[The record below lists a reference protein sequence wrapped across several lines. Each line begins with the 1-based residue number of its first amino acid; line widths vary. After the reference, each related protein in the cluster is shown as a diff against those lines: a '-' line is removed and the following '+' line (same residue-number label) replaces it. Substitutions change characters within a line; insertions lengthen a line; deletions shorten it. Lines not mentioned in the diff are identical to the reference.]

1 MNHPA
6 PLQINQATK
15 EPFIRLR
22 RHPNIVVT
30 PPRLTDADALVQL
43 LNDPR
48 VHEWLKG
55 PPYPYTQQDAES
67 WLKFTTDASGEL
79 LGKLECPVVDGCP
92 FSSLRE
98 ISDDGTD
105 TFIGSVTLDRWG
117 YPLITDAE
125 KKSQLVKENFQR
137 PAGDPDIMWTIGDY
151 LASSYHGRGIMT
163 DALDTLVH
171 DWAIPRMKA
180 RQITVTAF
188 KGNIGSVRVFEKLGF
203 TLRETVDDFKDVKG
217 RIRGFHVLEWTVD
230 ATRKSGASG

>member
-30 PPRLTDADALVQL
+30 PPRLTDSDALVQL

-55 PPYPYTQQDAES
+55 PPYPYTQQDADS

-117 YPLITDAE
+117 YPLITDVE
-125 KKSQLVKENFQR
+125 KKPQLVKENFQR
-137 PAGDPDIMWTIGDY
+137 AAGDPDIMWTIGGVPRCILWRPNKPDGAQCR
-151 LASSYHGRGIMT
+151 LPGTESPWPG
-163 DALDTLVH
+163 DH
-171 DWAIPRMKA
+171 DRRPGHPAA
-180 RQITVTAF
+180 
-188 KGNIGSVRVFEKLGF
+188 
-203 TLRETVDDFKDVKG
+203 
-217 RIRGFHVLEWTVD
+217 
-230 ATRKSGASG
+230 

>member
-6 PLQINQATK
+6 PLQTNQATK

-30 PPRLTDADALVQL
+30 PPRLTDADALVHL

-48 VHEWLKG
+48 VHDWLKG

-67 WLKFTTDASGEL
+67 WLKVTTDASGEL

-117 YPLITDAE
+117 YPLIRDE
-125 KKSQLVKENFQR
+125 IDKKSQLVKENFQR
-137 PAGDPDIMWTIGDY
+137 AAGDPDIIWTIGDY
-151 LASSYHGRGIMT
+151 LAPSHHGRGIMT
-163 DALDTLVH
+163 DALDTLLH

-180 RQITVTAF
+180 RHIIVTAF
-188 KGNIGSVRVFEKLGF
+188 TGNVGSVRVFEKLGF
-203 TLRETVDDFKDVKG
+203 TLRETLPDFEDVKG
-217 RIRGFHVLEWTVD
+217 RFRGFHVLEWKMD
-230 ATRKSGASG
+230 ATRAPGTS

>member
-30 PPRLTDADALVQL
+30 PPRLADADALVHL

-48 VHEWLKG
+48 VHDWLKG

-67 WLKFTTDASGEL
+67 WLKVTTDASGEL

-117 YPLITDAE
+117 YPLIRDE
-125 KKSQLVKENFQR
+125 IDKKSQLVKENFQR
-137 PAGDPDIMWTIGDY
+137 AAGDPDIIWTIGGMDRRIFWRPNQPDDGPRR
-151 LASSYHGRGIMT
+151 LPCTESPRT
-163 DALDTLVH
+163 RDH
-171 DWAIPRMKA
+171 DRRPGHPAA
-180 RQITVTAF
+180 
-188 KGNIGSVRVFEKLGF
+188 
-203 TLRETVDDFKDVKG
+203 
-217 RIRGFHVLEWTVD
+217 
-230 ATRKSGASG
+230 